1 MQKRRNQLKINLQ
14 TSING
19 EDTLIMQSL
28 NISQYESQ
36 INTYNLI
43 KDTTSKVEWLI
54 NSIIS
59 ESKKLDLFSEKVL
72 FYDSSTNYENNTN
85 DLVKFC
91 LCKLKEFS
99 DEVDNNDNETDL
111 YLPKELFF
119 SLVTEAYTSN
129 DLRIRNIALDILI
142 NFSSVSSSL
151 TKYFVEEEGKKKP
164 FGILFSMTFLQS
176 PQIISNCFLLIG
188 NIFCDCKNEIEDII
202 QIYPIHHRIRE
213 ILQSNID
220 IDPKEIINFHLSCLS
235 ILNQITFAITS
246 FDDFV
251 DFIPLIQKYF
261 INNCFSNESLYNEV
275 LSLLA
280 AITRSD
286 QVCDK
291 IMECGMS
298 WHFLHLL
305 NQKKTL
311 TQNDYLNLLLQIFS
325 NLLYQKYI
333 VDFYINAKC
342 FPSFEKILN
351 TFINSANPKDNSI
364 IQSCIFALGNI
375 AGGTAEQINKIFCT
389 NLPKLILQ
397 VCKIKNTNA
406 IYFETCSF
414 FFNSI
419 SNGDN
424 QEVISIIKMKGM
436 KLFCEGLNKSINSDN
451 VILCLKGILRL
462 LKRNME
468 IYNTIQN
475 LKNEYYGYCGKK
487 NIDVLMDNKNETI
500 SMLAT
505 QLNDLIE
512 KNEIAN
518 ENCIVDNN
526 NIN

>member
-1 MQKRRNQLKINLQ
+1 MQKRRNQLKLSLQ
-14 TSING
+14 TPLNNG
-19 EDTLIMQSL
+19 TTLIMQSL
-28 NISQYESQ
+28 NLSRYESQ
-36 INTYNLI
+36 INTYNSI
-43 KDTTSKVEWLI
+43 KDQANKVEWLI
-54 NSIIS
+54 NSLIS
-59 ESKKLDLFSEKVL
+59 ESKQVDLFSEKVL
-72 FYDSSTNYENNTN
+72 FYDSSSNYENNTN

-99 DEVDNNDNETDL
+99 DEVDENDNETDL
-111 YLPKELFF
+111 YLPKELFI

-129 DLRIRNIALDILI
+129 DIRVKNIALDILI
-142 NFSSVSSSL
+142 NFSSVSTSL
-151 TKYFVEEEGKKKP
+151 TKFFVEKEEGKKKP
-164 FGILFSMTFLQS
+164 FAVLFSMTFMQS
-176 PQIISNCFLLIG
+176 PQTISNCFLLIG
-188 NIFCDCKNEIEDII
+188 NIFIDCKKEIEDVI

-213 ILQSNID
+213 ILQSNINIEPKKV
-220 IDPKEIINFHLSCLS
+220 IDFHLSCLS
-235 ILNQITFAITS
+235 ILNQITSAITI

-251 DFIPLIQKYF
+251 DFIPLIQQYF
-261 INNCFSNESLYNEV
+261 INNLLSNESLYNEV

-280 AITRSD
+280 TITRSD
-286 QVCDK
+286 KVCDK

-298 WHFLHLL
+298 WNFLHLL
-305 NQKKTL
+305 NQKNTL

-325 NLLYQKYI
+325 NLLYQEYI
-333 VDFYINAKC
+333 VDFYINANC
-342 FPSFEKILN
+342 FPPFEKILN

-375 AGGTAEQINKIFCT
+375 AGGTSEQINKIFCT

-397 VCKIKNTNA
+397 VCKIKNSNA

-414 FFNSI
+414 FLNAI
-419 SNGDN
+419 CNGDN

-462 LKRNME
+462 LKKNME

-487 NIDVLMDNKNETI
+487 NIDILMDNKNETI

-505 QLNDLIE
+505 QLNELIE
-512 KNEIAN
+512 KNEITN
-518 ENCIVDNN
+518 EN
-526 NIN
+526 